1 MCFVEQ
7 RHLVTAECSSS
18 NRAAEA
24 GRGQQIT
31 QLRNVRTC
39 AYHQKYKEHTAC
51 SIAESLNTTNSDFY
65 NCRLKFCYVTL
76 LFCQLS
82 MIAYQV

>member
-18 NRAAEA
+18 NRAAAA

-31 QLRNVRTC
+31 QLRNVRVPIIRSTR
-39 AYHQKYKEHTAC
+39 

>member
-18 NRAAEA
+18 NRAAAA

-39 AYHQKYKEHTAC
+39 AYHQKYKEH
-51 SIAESLNTTNSDFY
+51 S
-65 NCRLKFCYVTL
+65 
-76 LFCQLS
+76 
-82 MIAYQV
+82 